1 MARKERIELMERTI
15 TIPVA
20 LFAGLII
27 TVVLLV
33 IVIWSVKRRGSAHFT
48 VREGTGIEKLLP
60 SIVGVTAGS
69 LIEGNRIEILQNG
82 GFFPV
87 LLRDI
92 EAARET
98 IHFESYVWWKGTICE
113 EIAAAL
119 ATKARE
125 GVEVRVLLD
134 ASGSSRMD
142 KKLWKQMEAAGCKLA
157 KFHPLRLSNIGRLNN
172 RDHRKIVVID
182 GEVGFVGGHGFAE
195 EWTGNAQDADHWRDT
210 FLRVEGPLVGQIQ
223 GAFSENWIE
232 ETGEVPAGEKY
243 FKRLHH
249 AGPTAAHL
257 SYVSPAGSA
266 SSVELLHY
274 LAISAAEKEII
285 IQNPYFLPDPEAIEA
300 LRKAVE
306 RGVNVMI
313 MMPSDD
319 VNDSPVVQHAS
330 HHHFGTFLKAGI
342 RVFEYRRTLLH
353 QKVLIIDGIW
363 SSVGSTNF
371 DDRSFEVN
379 DEISLGMMDSAI
391 AAELRRAFEDDLKHA
406 KEWKYKEWSERPVL
420 HKLTDGMAYLVNEQL

>member
-1 MARKERIELMERTI
+1 MERTV
-15 TIPVA
+15 TIPVV
-20 LFAGLII
+20 LFAGLILI
-27 TVVLLV
+27 IVVLL
-33 IVIWSVKRRGSAHFT
+33 ILIWSVKRRSSTHYA
-48 VREGTGIEKLLP
+48 VREGSGLEKLLP
-60 SIVGVTAGS
+60 SLVGITAGS

-82 GFFPV
+82 RLFPV

-92 EAARET
+92 EGAQET
-98 IHFESYVWWKGTICE
+98 IHFESYVWWKGKICE

-119 ATKARE
+119 AKKARE

-142 KKLWKQMEAAGCKLA
+142 EKLWKQMGEAGCKLA
-157 KFHPLRLSNIGRLNN
+157 KFHPVRLSNIGRLNN

-182 GEVGFVGGHGFAE
+182 GEVGFVGGHGVAE
-195 EWTGNAQDADHWRDT
+195 EWTGNAQDSEHWRDT
-210 FLRVEGPLVGQIQ
+210 FLRIEGPLVGQIQ
-223 GAFSENWIE
+223 AAFSENWIE
-232 ETGEVPAGEKY
+232 ETGEVPAGQQY
-243 FKRLHH
+243 FKRLPP
-249 AGPTAAHL
+249 AGPTAAHV
-257 SYVSPAGSA
+257 SYVSPTGSA

-300 LRKAVE
+300 LSKAVE
-306 RGVNVMI
+306 RGVKVMI
-313 MMPSDD
+313 MMPSDE

-330 HHHFGTFLKAGI
+330 HHHFGTFLKSGI
-342 RVFEYRRTLLH
+342 RVFEYQKTLLH

-379 DEISLGMMDSAI
+379 DEISVGMMDAAI
-391 AAELRRAFEDDLKHA
+391 AAELRKAFEDDLKYA
-406 KEWKYKEWSERPVL
+406 KEWKYKEWSERSWL
-420 HKLTDGMAYLVNEQL
+420 HKLTDGTAYLVNEQL